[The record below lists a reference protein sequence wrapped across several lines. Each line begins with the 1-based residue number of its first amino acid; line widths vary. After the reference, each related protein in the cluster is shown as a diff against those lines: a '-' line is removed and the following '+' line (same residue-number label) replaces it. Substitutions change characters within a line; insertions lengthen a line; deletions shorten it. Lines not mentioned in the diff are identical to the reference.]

1 MSLEHEVII
10 ISDNDCKGEGDSVI
24 VSDNDESDAVG
35 CELDASLGSS
45 DPAEFVRDPTD
56 CLFDAYSSPVN
67 SRLLTE
73 R

>member
-1 MSLEHEVII
+1 MII
-10 ISDNDCKGEGDSVI
+10 ISDNDCKDEGDSMI

-35 CELDASLGSS
+35 SELDASLGSS
-45 DPAEFVRDPTD
+45 DPAEFVSDPTD
-56 CLFDAYSSPVN
+56 YLFDAYSSPVN